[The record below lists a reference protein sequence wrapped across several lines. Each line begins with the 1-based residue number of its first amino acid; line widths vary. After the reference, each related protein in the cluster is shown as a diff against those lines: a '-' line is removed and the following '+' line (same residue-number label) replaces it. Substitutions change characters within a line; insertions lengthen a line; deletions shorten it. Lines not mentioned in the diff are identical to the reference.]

1 MKYTEEMILQSDSG
15 YCMPFE
21 EQQGKDVELSLGYGE
36 QTDPVTGEKFFH
48 HGIDFN
54 VRCYMLSALASGIV
68 SGVGNDS
75 GHGICQTI
83 RYGEYEV
90 TYGNLS
96 NVFAQFG
103 QRVKAGQTVALSGD
117 KLHMTVRFKGEELNP
132 LEFLTML
139 YGNIQAMRQ
148 AGGHETDYPSGVEM
162 ELGTDY
168 DRDKREIEELMLRF
182 LPHYMED
189 LRHGAYTLP
198 RNTEQSLRHIFTV
211 GAMKEY
217 FYENMPSMAN
227 PLGLGHKAMPLACK
241 VQNLLIA
248 DFLHYLAL
256 RHDGILRYIIVEPQM
271 SMFFIASGFLFSE
284 KLDWRTFFSKKFK
297 RLMIPYVSFWC
308 IMQFT
313 HSVLAG
319 FTRSGGYDIA
329 DEIVALFTGGHYWF
343 LYDLLLVMITTRL
356 FRSFKGGLILLAT
369 IAVICRL
376 SISDMP
382 TNMWRYFL
390 YTPFFIAGIYMRRN
404 YSVIRKFVSEY
415 RLPIFA
421 VSLVGFVLAYMFEE
435 KEMFIG
441 RMAGVVLFVTMC
453 YTILYDFNG
462 DQTDCRQLPI

>member
-36 QTDPVTGEKFFH
+36 QTDPATGEKFFH

-148 AGGHETDYPSGVEM
+148 AGGHETDYLSGLEM
-162 ELGTDY
+162 ELKTDY
-168 DRDKREIEELMLRF
+168 ERDKREIEELMLRF

-189 LRHGAYTLP
+189 LRRGTYTLP

-256 RHDGILRYIIVEPQM
+256 RHDVYLSTAGSDIKKN
-271 SMFFIASGFLFSE
+271 SMT
-284 KLDWRTFFSKKFK
+284 K
-297 RLMIPYVSFWC
+297 P
-308 IMQFT
+308 
-313 HSVLAG
+313 
-319 FTRSGGYDIA
+319 
-329 DEIVALFTGGHYWF
+329 
-343 LYDLLLVMITTRL
+343 
-356 FRSFKGGLILLAT
+356 
-369 IAVICRL
+369 
-376 SISDMP
+376 
-382 TNMWRYFL
+382 
-390 YTPFFIAGIYMRRN
+390 
-404 YSVIRKFVSEY
+404 
-415 RLPIFA
+415 
-421 VSLVGFVLAYMFEE
+421 
-435 KEMFIG
+435 
-441 RMAGVVLFVTMC
+441 
-453 YTILYDFNG
+453 
-462 DQTDCRQLPI
+462 

>member
-227 PLGLGHKAMPLACK
+227 PLGLGHKAMPLACE

-256 RHDGILRYIIVEPQM
+256 RHDVYLSTAGSDIKKLHDEALTYGGIIDPLAE
-271 SMFFIASGFLFSE
+271 
-284 KLDWRTFFSKKFK
+284 LDIDIQSFDIP
-297 RLMIPYVSFWC
+297 RLVTVYPD
-308 IMQFT
+308 
-313 HSVLAG
+313 
-319 FTRSGGYDIA
+319 R
-329 DEIVALFTGGHYWF
+329 
-343 LYDLLLVMITTRL
+343 
-356 FRSFKGGLILLAT
+356 
-369 IAVICRL
+369 
-376 SISDMP
+376 
-382 TNMWRYFL
+382 
-390 YTPFFIAGIYMRRN
+390 
-404 YSVIRKFVSEY
+404 
-415 RLPIFA
+415 
-421 VSLVGFVLAYMFEE
+421 
-435 KEMFIG
+435 
-441 RMAGVVLFVTMC
+441 AGVRWWTKAW
-453 YTILYDFNG
+453 FNNREEG
-462 DQTDCRQLPI
+462 ETSVEIEREQAIRFMQDNIEKDAWLEEFFPRQMEVYHNAIEQTKEQLLKQINI

>member
-36 QTDPVTGEKFFH
+36 QTDPATGEKFFH

-117 KLHMTVRFKGEELNP
+117 KLHMTVRFKGEELN
-132 LEFLTML
+132 
-139 YGNIQAMRQ
+139 
-148 AGGHETDYPSGVEM
+148 
-162 ELGTDY
+162 
-168 DRDKREIEELMLRF
+168 
-182 LPHYMED
+182 
-189 LRHGAYTLP
+189 
-198 RNTEQSLRHIFTV
+198 TEQSLRHIFTV

-256 RHDGILRYIIVEPQM
+256 RHDVYLSTASSDIKKN
-271 SMFFIASGFLFSE
+271 SMT
-284 KLDWRTFFSKKFK
+284 K
-297 RLMIPYVSFWC
+297 P
-308 IMQFT
+308 
-313 HSVLAG
+313 
-319 FTRSGGYDIA
+319 
-329 DEIVALFTGGHYWF
+329 
-343 LYDLLLVMITTRL
+343 
-356 FRSFKGGLILLAT
+356 
-369 IAVICRL
+369 
-376 SISDMP
+376 
-382 TNMWRYFL
+382 
-390 YTPFFIAGIYMRRN
+390 
-404 YSVIRKFVSEY
+404 
-415 RLPIFA
+415 
-421 VSLVGFVLAYMFEE
+421 
-435 KEMFIG
+435 
-441 RMAGVVLFVTMC
+441 
-453 YTILYDFNG
+453 
-462 DQTDCRQLPI
+462 

>member
-1 MKYTEEMILQSDSG
+1 
-15 YCMPFE
+15 
-21 EQQGKDVELSLGYGE
+21 
-36 QTDPVTGEKFFH
+36 
-48 HGIDFN
+48 
-54 VRCYMLSALASGIV
+54 
-68 SGVGNDS
+68 
-75 GHGICQTI
+75 
-83 RYGEYEV
+83 
-90 TYGNLS
+90 LS

-256 RHDGILRYIIVEPQM
+256 RHDVYLSTAGSDIKKN
-271 SMFFIASGFLFSE
+271 SMT
-284 KLDWRTFFSKKFK
+284 K
-297 RLMIPYVSFWC
+297 P
-308 IMQFT
+308 
-313 HSVLAG
+313 
-319 FTRSGGYDIA
+319 
-329 DEIVALFTGGHYWF
+329 
-343 LYDLLLVMITTRL
+343 
-356 FRSFKGGLILLAT
+356 
-369 IAVICRL
+369 
-376 SISDMP
+376 
-382 TNMWRYFL
+382 
-390 YTPFFIAGIYMRRN
+390 
-404 YSVIRKFVSEY
+404 
-415 RLPIFA
+415 
-421 VSLVGFVLAYMFEE
+421 
-435 KEMFIG
+435 
-441 RMAGVVLFVTMC
+441 
-453 YTILYDFNG
+453 
-462 DQTDCRQLPI
+462 

>member
-36 QTDPVTGEKFFH
+36 QTDPATGEKFFH

-148 AGGHETDYPSGVEM
+148 AGGHETDYLSGLEM
-162 ELGTDY
+162 ELKTDY
-168 DRDKREIEELMLRF
+168 ERDKREIEELMLHF

-256 RHDGILRYIIVEPQM
+256 RHDVYL
-271 SMFFIASGFLFSE
+271 STASGDIK
-284 KLDWRTFFSKKFK
+284 KLHDEALTYGGIIDPLAELDIDIQSFDIP
-297 RLMIPYVSFWC
+297 RLVTVYPD
-308 IMQFT
+308 
-313 HSVLAG
+313 
-319 FTRSGGYDIA
+319 R
-329 DEIVALFTGGHYWF
+329 
-343 LYDLLLVMITTRL
+343 
-356 FRSFKGGLILLAT
+356 
-369 IAVICRL
+369 
-376 SISDMP
+376 
-382 TNMWRYFL
+382 
-390 YTPFFIAGIYMRRN
+390 
-404 YSVIRKFVSEY
+404 
-415 RLPIFA
+415 
-421 VSLVGFVLAYMFEE
+421 
-435 KEMFIG
+435 
-441 RMAGVVLFVTMC
+441 AGVRWWTKAW
-453 YTILYDFNG
+453 FNNREEG
-462 DQTDCRQLPI
+462 ETSVEIEREQAIRFMQDNIEKDAWLEEFFPRQMEVYHNAIEQTKEQLLKQINI